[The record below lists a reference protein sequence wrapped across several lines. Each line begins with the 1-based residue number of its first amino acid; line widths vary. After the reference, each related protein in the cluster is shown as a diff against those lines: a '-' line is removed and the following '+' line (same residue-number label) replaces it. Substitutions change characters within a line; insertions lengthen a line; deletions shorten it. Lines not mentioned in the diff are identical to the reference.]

1 VIKFIERYLYVPEGP
16 HVGKPLKLFDWQK
29 RELERIYDNPHG
41 TRRAIIST
49 PRKNAKSSL
58 TACLLTAHLC
68 GPPAR
73 LNSQLYSA
81 AQSRDQAG
89 LIFNYAT
96 KMIRMSPVLS
106 RAVTIRES
114 AKELVCPALGT
125 RYKALS
131 AEASTAMG
139 LNPVFVIFDEL
150 GQVRGPRSALYEAL
164 ETATG
169 AQVNPLVVIISTQAR
184 SDNDLLS
191 ILIDDALT
199 GSDPRTVISLYTAPL
214 ELDPFAEDTIRLAN
228 PAYGTFLNPIEV
240 LDMARAAQRMPAR
253 QSEYESLVLN
263 RRIESTDP
271 FVAPGVWKACS
282 APVDSLEGVPVY
294 GGLDLSEVADLTALV
309 LIGKREG
316 KWHVR
321 PTFWLPSEGLRERAQ
336 QDHVP
341 YDMWVEHGHLETT
354 PGKTVSYEFV
364 AEYLARL
371 FARYDIRKLAFDM
384 WNFRHL
390 KPWLARAGFSDDT
403 IKERFLEFGQGVKS
417 MSPALR
423 DLEEVL
429 LGGQLV
435 HGDHPVLSMCMANL
449 AIVADHA
456 GNRKPS
462 KRRSSGRIDGAVALL
477 MALGAAPLQT
487 KEIDIEALIA

>member
-1 VIKFIERYLYVPEGP
+1 MTPSTEPVRAADVIKFIERYLFVPEGP

-49 PRKNAKSSL
+49 PRKNAKIEL
-58 TACLLTAHLC
+58 DRV
-68 GPPAR
+68 PADSR
-73 LNSQLYSA
+73 ICADRRRGSNSQLYSA

-114 AKELVCPALGT
+114 AKELLCPALGT

-139 LNPVFVIFDEL
+139 LNPAFVIFDEL

-169 AQVNPLVVIISTQAR
+169 AQVDPLVVIISTQAR

-199 GSDPRTVISLYTAPL
+199 GSDPRTVVSLYTAPP
-214 ELDPFAEDTIRLAN
+214 ELDPFAEETIKLAN

-271 FVAPGVWKACS
+271 FVAPGVWKSCS
-282 APVDSLEGVPVY
+282 APVGSLEGVPVY

-309 LIGKREG
+309 LIGRRERQ
-316 KWHVR
+316 VACAS

-341 YDMWVEHGHLETT
+341 YDMW
-354 PGKTVSYEFV
+354 
-364 AEYLARL
+364 AA
-371 FARYDIRKLAFDM
+371 
-384 WNFRHL
+384 
-390 KPWLARAGFSDDT
+390 AG
-403 IKERFLEFGQGVKS
+403 
-417 MSPALR
+417 
-423 DLEEVL
+423 
-429 LGGQLV
+429 
-435 HGDHPVLSMCMANL
+435 LSR
-449 AIVADHA
+449 DHA
-456 GNRKPS
+456 GQDR
-462 KRRSSGRIDGAVALL
+462 LL
-477 MALGAAPLQT
+477 
-487 KEIDIEALIA
+487 

>member
-1 VIKFIERYLYVPEGP
+1 VTLSTEPVRAADVIKFIERYLFVPEGP

-89 LIFNYAT
+89 LIFNYAV

-114 AKELVCPALGT
+114 AKELLCPALGT

-131 AEASTAMG
+131 ADASTAMG
-139 LNPVFVIFDEL
+139 LNPTFAIFDEL
-150 GQVRGPRSALYEAL
+150 GQVKGPRSALYEAL

-169 AQVNPLVVIISTQAR
+169 AQVDPLVVIISTQAR

-199 GSDPRTVISLYTAPL
+199 GSDPRTVVSLYTAPP
-214 ELDPFAEDTIRLAN
+214 ELDPFAEATIRLAN
-228 PAYGTFLNPIEV
+228 PAYGTFLNPVEV

-271 FVAPGVWKACS
+271 FVAP
-282 APVDSLEGVPVY
+282 VY
-294 GGLDLSEVADLTALV
+294 GGLDLTEVADLTALV
-309 LIGKREG
+309 LIGRREG

-341 YDMWVEHGHLETT
+341 YDMWAAQGHLETT
-354 PGKTVSYEFV
+354 PGKTISYEFV

-371 FARYDIRKLAFDM
+371 FARYDIRKLAFDA

-390 KPWLARAGFSDDT
+390 EPWLTRAGFSDDT

-423 DLEEVL
+423 DFEEVL
-429 LGGQLV
+429 LSGQLV
-435 HGDHPVLSMCMANL
+435 HGDHPVLAMSMANL
-449 AIVADHA
+449 AIVSDHA

-462 KRRSSGRIDGAVALL
+462 KRRSSGRVADGV
-477 MALGAAPLQT
+477 GRSAAADARDRRGSSHRV
-487 KEIDIEALIA
+487 KNAS